1 VSAPRPVYVG
11 IDLGTTNSA
20 AAVFDGERV
29 ELVRTAQGSILTPSV
44 VRIDARG
51 KLSVGARAR
60 KLFDQDPENV
70 RGEFKRLMGSQQ
82 TLEFPA
88 SGLRKKP
95 EELAAEILSSIRQD
109 ILAQFGFL
117 PARAV
122 ISVPAL
128 FELPQT
134 AATSEAARLAGFE
147 RVEMIQEPVASGLG
161 AGFRADEA
169 AGSYLVY
176 DLGGGTFDASLLESR
191 DGLLRVVGHDGDN
204 FLGGRDFD
212 AAILD
217 HLVDELARDQK
228 VQLERSRPE
237 HATALRRLRAAA
249 EDAKIELS
257 HSDEADI
264 LVADLKLGERV
275 VSLETTLTRAL
286 LEAKVE
292 PLIAR
297 SLAVCQRLL
306 AECGLPAR
314 GGLGRIILVGGPTKM
329 PLLQRRVSE
338 ELGAPF
344 GVGLDPMTLVA
355 EGAAYY
361 AASLGLSALSEVKSS
376 SAGPKVWLQYPAMS
390 SDLNPYVVGKL
401 LDPEAAAGITHV
413 VVARADASWTSPPEA
428 LDREG
433 SFAIMTSLTPRSV
446 NVFSITGQGQD
457 AGGAAVALSPAEFSI
472 LHGATLGDPPLS
484 RTVGVALASSAVRVF
499 FERGCP
505 LPARRTFAL
514 RTARA
519 LSPADPEGALR
530 VPVVQGEFARASL
543 CRLVGNIEIAGSALS
558 QPLPANALIEVT
570 IELDRGGRLSASA
583 SVPGS
588 SQVFQHVAHLVTGR
602 VPLAEVGT
610 RLSELSARVQEL
622 RARAFKH
629 GAHKVVARLAAAD
642 ELLGEGPRL
651 EQSARGGDADADEK
665 VQRLLIELDG
675 LLSEAEIELGWP
687 DLDERARRAI
697 AWATGVVGELGTREE
712 RAVLASTLESLQR
725 ARAAQNLKDVQRHL
739 GTVRQLARAAE
750 MREDGAWEDSLDYC
764 AGRVSET
771 RDPKAALALVEA
783 GRQAMR
789 KGDKPAL
796 EQAVR
801 SLWGLL
807 PFIEEAQKHS
817 LGSGVT

>member
-1 VSAPRPVYVG
+1 MSATRPVYVG

-29 ELVRTAQGSILTPSV
+29 ELVRTAQGSVLTPSV

-212 AAILD
+212 AVIVD
-217 HLVDELARDQK
+217 YLVDELARDQGA
-228 VQLERSRPE
+228 QLERSRPE

-257 HSDEADI
+257 RGDEADI
-264 LVADLKLGERV
+264 LVADLKLGDRIV
-275 VSLETTLTRAL
+275 ALETTLTRAA
-286 LEAKVE
+286 LEARVE

-297 SLAVCQRLL
+297 SLGVCQRLL
-306 AECGLPAR
+306 AESGLPAQ
-314 GGLGRIILVGGPTKM
+314 GGLARIILVGGPTMM

-338 ELGAPF
+338 ALAAPF
-344 GVGLDPMTLVA
+344 GAGLDPMTLVA

-361 AASLGLSALSEVKSS
+361 AASMGLSALAESPST
-376 SAGPKVWLQYPAMS
+376 SAGAKVWLQYPAMS
-390 SDLNPYVVGKL
+390 SDLNPYVVGKV
-401 LDPEAAAGITHV
+401 LDAEAAAGIAHV
-413 VVARADASWTSPPEA
+413 VLSRADASWTSAPEA

-433 SFAIMTSLTPRSV
+433 TFAIMTTLTPRSV
-446 NVFSITGQGQD
+446 NVFRITGRSKED
-457 AGGAAVALSPAEFSI
+457 GAAVALSPAEFTI

-519 LSPADPEGALR
+519 LSPAEPEGALR
-530 VPVVQGEFARASL
+530 VPVVQGEFSRASL
-543 CRLVGNIEIAGSALS
+543 CRLVGSIEIAGAALS
-558 QPLPANALIEVT
+558 EPLPANALVEVT

-583 SVPGS
+583 TIPGS

-610 RLSELSARVQEL
+610 RLQELSARLQEL

-629 GAHKVVARLAAAD
+629 GAHKVVTRLGAAD
-642 ELLGEGPRL
+642 ELLSEGPRL
-651 EQSARGGDADADEK
+651 EQSARGSDADADEK

-697 AWATGVVGELGTREE
+697 ARATGAVGELGTPEE
-712 RAVLASTLESLQR
+712 RAVLASTLASLQR
-725 ARAAQNLKDVQRHL
+725 ARGAQNLKDVQRHL
-739 GTVRQLARAAE
+739 GTILQLARAAE
-750 MREDGAWEDSLDYC
+750 MRDEGAWEDSLDYC
-764 AGRVSET
+764 AGRVTET
-771 RDPKAALALVEA
+771 RDPKAALAFVEA

-801 SLWGLL
+801 SLWGLM
-807 PFIEEAQKHS
+807 PYIEEAQKHS

>member
-29 ELVRTAQGSILTPSV
+29 ELVRTSQGSVLTPSV

-117 PARAV
+117 PTRAV

-217 HLVDELARDQK
+217 YLVDELARDQK
-228 VQLERSRPE
+228 VQLDRSRPE

-257 HSDEADI
+257 HSDETDI

-286 LEAKVE
+286 VEEKVE

-297 SLAVCQRLL
+297 SLTVCRRLL
-306 AECGLPAR
+306 AESGLPAR

-361 AASLGLSALSEVKSS
+361 AASLGLSALSEAKSA
-376 SAGPKVWLQYPAMS
+376 SAGAKVWLQYPAMS

-446 NVFSITGQGQD
+446 NVFRITGQSQE
-457 AGGAAVALSPAEFSI
+457 AGGVAVALSPAEFSI

-558 QPLPANALIEVT
+558 QPLPANALVEVT

-610 RLSELSARVQEL
+610 RLNELSARVQEL

-739 GTVRQLARAAE
+739 VTVRQLARVAE
-750 MREDGAWEDSLDYC
+750 MREEGAWEDSLDYC

-771 RDPKAALALVEA
+771 RDPKGALALVEA

-801 SLWGLL
+801 SLWGLM